1 MIKIALSHD
10 IDRIKRTYQFFTKPV
25 KSLLNGRFNDFK
37 SSIGTSFEKGNY
49 WKFDDII
56 AIESKLNV
64 KSTFFFLNE
73 TIKFNILKPRTFVLA
88 KGRYNIET
96 PEIVEIIK
104 WLDTNGWEIGLH
116 GSFNSYADVD
126 LLNYEKK
133 VLEGIVGHEVIGIR
147 QHHLNLN
154 ANTWGLQNE
163 VGLKYDS
170 SFGSNDVIGFK
181 ENIFLPFQPLDTE
194 FTVFPQVIMDSCF
207 MNDPDR
213 WNHLDSLMDTCEKEN
228 AILVVN
234 FHNNVFNDGDYPGYR
249 DAYIK
254 IIEKGIERGAI
265 FKTLKEYYLES
276 IKNI

>member
-25 KSLLNGRFNDFK
+25 ISLLNGRFNDFK

-88 KGRYNIET
+88 KGRYNIES

-104 WLDTNGWEIGLH
+104 WLDANGWEIGLH
-116 GSFNSYADVD
+116 GSFNSYADLD
-126 LLNYEKK
+126 LLNHEKK

-154 ANTWGLQNE
+154 ANTWRLQNE

-181 ENIFLPFQPLDTE
+181 ENIFLPFRPLDTE

-213 WNHLDSLMDTCEKEN
+213 WNHLDSLMATCEKEN

-265 FKTLKEYYLES
+265 FKTLKEYYLDS